1 MADPIA
7 QLHLV
12 FKVCGIVN
20 AAMRTNIINKEGF
33 ATIEDLGVLETDADV
48 SDTAKRMASRMLA
61 EGRVLL
67 GTVVVK
73 HLQTLVWW
81 V

>member
-7 QLHLV
+7 QLHMV
-12 FKVCGIVN
+12 FEMCGV
-20 AAMRTNIINKEGF
+20 ADAVTTNIINQEGF
-33 ATIEDLGVLETDADV
+33 TRIEDVGILENDTDV
-48 SDTAKRMASRMLA
+48 SDMAKRMASRMLA

-67 GTVVVK
+67 GTVIVK
-73 HLQTLVWW
+73 RLQTLVWW

>member
-7 QLHLV
+7 ELHMVLEM
-12 FKVCGIVN
+12 CGVADVATRN
-20 AAMRTNIINKEGF
+20 NIINREGF
-33 ATIEDLGVLETDADV
+33 TTIEDLGVLENNTDV
-48 SDTAKRMASRMLA
+48 SDMAKRMASRMQA

-73 HLQTLVWW
+73 RLQTLV
-81 V
+81 

>member
-7 QLHLV
+7 QLNLV
-12 FKVCGIVN
+12 FEVCGIVDT
-20 AAMRTNIINKEGF
+20 AMRTNIINKEGF
-33 ATIEDLGVLETDADV
+33 ATIEDLGILETDMDV
-48 SDTAKRMASRMLA
+48 SDMAKRMASRMLA
-61 EGRVLL
+61 KGRVLL

-73 HLQTLVWW
+73 HLQMLVWW